1 MKNQKVPSIIL
12 IVLFTLALFSGCAKE
27 PQEEVTAQLTPV
39 EAYNVAKGSIQLS
52 YSAAG
57 QIKPLKEVA
66 VTPKIPGK
74 VESVLKELG
83 DTVNKGEVLFTLEK
97 TDLYQ
102 KIEQLDAQ
110 LRQQL
115 IQSEAA
121 FKRAELQYSNAKT
134 DYEKNKAL
142 FESDAISKQILDGYE
157 QGLELAEV
165 QYASARDNY
174 LLLQNKVAVKL
185 AEGSTNQGAAVQ
197 TEAVKSVIET
207 QKDAVLQSI
216 QDSEVKAPISGFVA
230 YKNLETGQMVSQQMP
245 AYTLVDINSV
255 VVETDVTER
264 MINKIVKGQEVVVTV
279 KALGDKQFKGI
290 IDALSP
296 AVTGQK
302 VGYPVKIVIDNKGH
316 ELKPGMFAE
325 IQFITDKKDDV
336 FLVPLEAVLTNTDD
350 SYVYVLE
357 EDIIKRRVVK
367 TGFKDEKN
375 YEIVSGLNAGDRV
388 VVKGQQFVVDGE
400 QVQLVGGVQ

>member
-1 MKNQKVPSIIL
+1 MKNRKVPSIIL
-12 IVLFTLALFSGCAKE
+12 VVLFTLALFSGCAKE
-27 PQEEVTAQLTPV
+27 PQEEITAQLTPV

-185 AEGSTNQGAAVQ
+185 AEGSTNQGEAVQ

-255 VVETDVTER
+255 IVETDVTER

-302 VGYPVKIVIDNKGH
+302 VGYPVKIVIDNMGH

-336 FLVPLEAVLTNTDD
+336 FLVPLEAVMTNTDD

-357 EDIIKRRVVK
+357 EDIIKKRVVK